1 METANTTQ
9 RENCYL
15 NHFHALNSLLLR
27 DNNGELT
34 RKFNTDALI
43 KIFSS
48 YHETADKGWL
58 EGSIKSALEEKE
70 EAKQIFNLAESIR
83 IEYLGGSISAVDEIY
98 EAIQKAVDKDKRYR
112 LELIVDYLMSSLYEI
127 DLFDVAKE
135 LILRYEDNRLFDEGN
150 EVA

>member
-1 METANTTQ
+1 
-9 RENCYL
+9 
-15 NHFHALNSLLLR
+15 
-27 DNNGELT
+27 
-34 RKFNTDALI
+34 
-43 KIFSS
+43 
-48 YHETADKGWL
+48 
-58 EGSIKSALEEKE
+58 LEEKE